1 MYYRAD
7 KLAEEL
13 TRDQDL
19 EVSDA
24 EAKVIDVLQ
33 IQLETREEAE
43 EVLAEAQA
51 EGADF
56 ASLGARYSVDSQ
68 ISRSMEWSEDMDAL
82 GQAAFSLEQ
91 DEVSGIVEQDG
102 AFYILKCTNAYDQ
115 EATAARKE
123 ELAREKRSQAFRAIY
138 EPYAAEHTV
147 VLAPDVWDAVDFSRG
162 EGCTTDNFFSLYQSY
177 FAE

>member
-1 MYYRAD
+1 MDVSLDEVEELYLMYYRAD

-43 EVLAEAQA
+43 EVLAEVRA

-56 ASLGARYSVDSQ
+56 AALGARYSGDSQ
-68 ISRSMEWSEDMDAL
+68 ISRPWSGRRIWMPWGRRL
-82 GQAAFSLEQ
+82 F
-91 DEVSGIVEQDG
+91 
-102 AFYILKCTNAYDQ
+102 
-115 EATAARKE
+115 
-123 ELAREKRSQAFRAIY
+123 
-138 EPYAAEHTV
+138 P
-147 VLAPDVWDAVDFSRG
+147 WSR
-162 EGCTTDNFFSLYQSY
+162 TR
-177 FAE
+177 